1 VEVIT
6 PTRRTE
12 MMLHPTISQQFAA
25 ERQRDLLDLAHR
37 HRQARTARAARSA
50 HRATVAGTRAHLLR
64 KVHAVL
70 AGL

>member
-25 ERQRDLLDLAHR
+25 ERQRELLDHASR
-37 HRQARTARAARSA
+37 HQQARIARAARSV
-50 HRATVAGTRAHLLR
+50 HRATAAGTRPYFLR